1 MLSLKKQRKLNN
13 LEVDVNNS
21 NYDKVYK
28 AKNLLESM
36 RQKLQQI
43 DRLTQERI
51 VDVEMEYRA
60 IDKLKRQ
67 RQEMEEKKQNT
78 ITQIKELKLLNFKL
92 WKAQHDLS
100 RTVSGKV
107 SSTSTSINKS
117 NKHIKTW
124 RNDKGIFGKS
134 LVKSRS
140 LKRLFS
146 KKSKDEQ

>member
-92 WKAQHDLS
+92 
-100 RTVSGKV
+100 
-107 SSTSTSINKS
+107 
-117 NKHIKTW
+117 
-124 RNDKGIFGKS
+124 
-134 LVKSRS
+134 
-140 LKRLFS
+140 
-146 KKSKDEQ
+146 